1 MGQADMIMSS
11 RSFAE
16 YRAMFA
22 LGERDLDGV
31 VLDCAGGAS
40 GFVAEAAAMGVRALA
55 ADPLYAHGAGVLA
68 DRLAADLEQGNAMIS
83 ANAERFVWRWYG
95 SPERRSELR
104 LRARQAFVADLR
116 RRPGSYVAA
125 SLPHLPLAGG
135 SVDLVLCSHLLFTW
149 ADRLGREWHRAAI
162 MEMSRVCRRE
172 VRIFPLVRMGDG
184 EPVPFLGALLD
195 ELRGEGL
202 ACAVR
207 EVPYEFQR
215 GARHMLTITRH
226 P

>member
-1 MGQADMIMSS
+1 MIMSS

-22 LGERDLDGV
+22 LGDRDLDGV

-40 GFVAEAAAMGVRALA
+40 GFVAEARRMGARALA
-55 ADPLYAHGAGVLA
+55 TDPLYAHGAATLA
-68 DRLAADLEQGNAMIS
+68 ERLSGDLEQGDAMID
-83 ANAERFVWRWYG
+83 ANAGRFVWEWYG
-95 SPERRSELR
+95 SAARRRELR
-104 LRARQAFVADLR
+104 VGARRAFIADLR

-125 SLPHLPLAGG
+125 SLPHLPLAGR

-149 ADRLGREWHRAAI
+149 ADRLDREWHRAAI
-162 MEMSRVCRRE
+162 MEMSRVSRGE

-184 EPVPFLGALLD
+184 EPVPFLGALVA
-195 ELRGEGL
+195 ELRDAGL
-202 ACAVR
+202 GCEVR

-215 GARHMLTITRH
+215 GARHMLTVTCS
-226 P
+226 